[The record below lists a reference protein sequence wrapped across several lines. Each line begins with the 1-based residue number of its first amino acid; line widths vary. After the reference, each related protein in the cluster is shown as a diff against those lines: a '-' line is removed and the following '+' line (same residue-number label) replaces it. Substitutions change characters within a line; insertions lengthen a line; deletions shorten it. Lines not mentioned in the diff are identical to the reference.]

1 MFVENTLEEEVGIV
15 IQLGGAVWRYFH
27 PGGTVEVGNT
37 HTHTSDGES
46 CRDYE
51 INKDTD
57 SIMASSMDALQGGER
72 ERERL
77 VGN

>member
-1 MFVENTLEEEVGIV
+1 MFVEDTLEEEVGIV
-15 IQLGGAVWRYFH
+15 IQLSGAVWRYFQ

-37 HTHTSDGES
+37 HTHPSDGES

-57 SIMASSMDALQGGER
+57 SIMASSLRTLCRGER
-72 ERERL
+72 
-77 VGN
+77 

>member
-1 MFVENTLEEEVGIV
+1 MFVKDTLEEEVGIV
-15 IQLGGAVWRYFH
+15 IQLGGAVWRYFQ

-37 HTHTSDGES
+37 HTHKQSDGES
-46 CRDYE
+46 WRDYE
-51 INKDTD
+51 INKNTD
-57 SIMASSMDALQGGER
+57 SIMTLCRG